1 MELKII
7 NFDVCKDLDVE
18 ITLVITFFLFQKILA
33 NPIEFVYPMS
43 RISAPEIISF
53 SFLVTLVVLNISKLN
68 GT

>member
-18 ITLVITFFLFQKILA
+18 ITLVITFFLFQKIST

-43 RISAPEIISF
+43 RISALEIISF